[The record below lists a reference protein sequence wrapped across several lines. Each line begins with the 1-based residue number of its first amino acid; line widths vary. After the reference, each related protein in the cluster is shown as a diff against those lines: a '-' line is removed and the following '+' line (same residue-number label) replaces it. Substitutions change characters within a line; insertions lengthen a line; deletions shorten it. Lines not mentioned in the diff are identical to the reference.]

1 LSRKYSLLYC
11 RAAVEYIKALKELL
25 GEEVDYS
32 HTGPV
37 LIGEY
42 SNTVHRKVPD
52 SRYRTVP
59 EYE

>member
-1 LSRKYSLLYC
+1 MMFIVHSLLFY

-42 SNTVHRKVPD
+42 SKVP
-52 SRYRTVP
+52 VP
-59 EYE
+59 SGQ